1 MKKKYKNLII
11 ASSIVLLSLP
21 LTFKNRSYNPK
32 ITVIEQSDE
41 QSFGTYS
48 NGTVYIGT
56 EEEINSIKDKVN
68 PEDILIYD
76 ERDKIDPNF
85 KILDS
90 YRITSP
96 EERNEI
102 LLLLEEYEKLYPSK
116 WNRTL
121 ESLRNEW
128 EIHNILYNFNFQLNH
143 TTDVDL
149 NNLHESN
156 RALDSGVYLTK
167 LLDMNHIKGK

>member
-32 ITVIEQSDE
+32 ITIIEESDE

-76 ERDKIDPNF
+76 ERDKKDPNF

-149 NNLHESN
+149 NNLDEIVYKSK
-156 RALDSGVYLTK
+156 YLTK

>member
-1 MKKKYKNLII
+1 MKKKFKYKNLII

-21 LTFKNRSYNPK
+21 LTFKDRLYNPE
-32 ITVIEQSDE
+32 INVIEESDD
-41 QSFGTYS
+41 QSFGSYS
-48 NGTVYIGT
+48 NGIVYIGP
-56 EEEINSIKDKVN
+56 EEEIKKIKDKVN

-76 ERDKIDPNF
+76 ERFMMDPNF
-85 KILDS
+85 KILNS
-90 YRITSP
+90 YRISSP

-102 LLLLEEYEKLYPSK
+102 LLLLEEYEKLYPSN

-128 EIHNILYNFNFQLNH
+128 EIHNILFSFNFQLNH

-149 NNLHESN
+149 DN
-156 RALDSGVYLTK
+156 RDELVYRSKYLTK
-167 LLDMNHIKGK
+167 ILEMNYQKDK